1 MIFKRFYIFTG
12 KGGVGKTA
20 LSLAFTKYLQEK
32 GAKAKL
38 AYFKTSKLEESTI
51 QYEEV
56 LKKAHELNIET
67 LGLDLLDS
75 AQAYIQKKLG
85 SKTIASWVVKTPFFK
100 SLINMIPGFNYLIYM
115 GQILEYLKQDPELV
129 IILDSPSSGHALTM
143 FEATKNFNQI
153 FQKGALYDDTLEMI
167 QLLRQENFLQVQL
180 ITLPSPL
187 PLQESQD
194 FIVQLREIEPL
205 LPVQIICNNSLIKY
219 SDLKLP
225 DELRKKLTNENQA
238 LEEMEFDAKQIIP
251 FCMANDSKSLVKELL
266 PSMENLV

>member
-1 MIFKRFYIFTG
+1 
-12 KGGVGKTA
+12 
-20 LSLAFTKYLQEK
+20 
-32 GAKAKL
+32 
-38 AYFKTSKLEESTI
+38 
-51 QYEEV
+51 
-56 LKKAHELNIET
+56 
-67 LGLDLLDS
+67 
-75 AQAYIQKKLG
+75 
-85 SKTIASWVVKTPFFK
+85 
-100 SLINMIPGFNYLIYM
+100 MIPGFNYLIYM

-129 IILDSPSSGHALTM
+129 IVLDSPSSGHALTM

-167 QLLRQENFLQVQL
+167 QLLKQKNFLQVQL

-194 FIVQLREIEPL
+194 FIEQLQEIEPL

-225 DELRKKLTNENQA
+225 EELRQKLTNENRA
-238 LEEMEFDAKQIIP
+238 LEEVALDAKQIIP